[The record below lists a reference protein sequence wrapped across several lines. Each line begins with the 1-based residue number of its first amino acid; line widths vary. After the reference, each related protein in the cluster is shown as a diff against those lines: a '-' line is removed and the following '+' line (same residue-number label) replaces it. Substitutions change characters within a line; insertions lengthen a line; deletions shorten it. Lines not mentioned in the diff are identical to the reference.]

1 AVRRTRISLMLAGS
15 LILLLVLSSLSSASS
30 AKRGRSAVF
39 DYDGDGKSD
48 LSVYR
53 PSNGRWYLQRSQLGE
68 LNFAFG
74 MENDRLAPADYDG
87 DGKTD
92 VAVFR
97 GEDDPDKADFFIMNS
112 STGSV
117 TAVSWG
123 LPGDVP
129 VVADYDGDGKTDIS
143 VWRPSNG
150 MWYTMK
156 STGGYDIRPF
166 GRAGDI

>member
-1 AVRRTRISLMLAGS
+1 MNRALVSTVFSG
-15 LILLLVLSSLSSASS
+15 LLVLLFGSLVAASPG
-30 AKRGRSAVF
+30 KHFHGTMF

-74 MENDRLAPADYDG
+74 EENDKLAPADYDG

-97 GEDDPDKADFFIMNS
+97 GQDDPDKADF
-112 STGSV
+112 
-117 TAVSWG
+117 
-123 LPGDVP
+123 L
-129 VVADYDGDGKTDIS
+129 
-143 VWRPSNG
+143 
-150 MWYTMK
+150 
-156 STGGYDIRPF
+156 
-166 GRAGDI
+166 

>member
-1 AVRRTRISLMLAGS
+1 MNRALVSAAFSSVFVLLFGSALAAAPGTH
-15 LILLLVLSSLSSASS
+15 VH
-30 AKRGRSAVF
+30 GVMF
-39 DYDGDGKSD
+39 DYDGDGKTD

-74 MENDRLAPADYDG
+74 MENDKLAPADYDG

-129 VVADYDGDGKTDIS
+129 VVADYDGDGKADIS

-166 GRAGDI
+166 